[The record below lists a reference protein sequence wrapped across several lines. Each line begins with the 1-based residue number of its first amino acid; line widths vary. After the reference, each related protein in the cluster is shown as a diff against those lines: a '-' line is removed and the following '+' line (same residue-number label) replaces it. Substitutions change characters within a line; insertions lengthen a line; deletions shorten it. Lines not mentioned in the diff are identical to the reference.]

1 MADIVFPTTTAY
13 ERNDDTMTGDYSNM
27 NIVPMKQVVEKYA
40 EARDDYQI
48 FTDLCKA
55 YAKNLVV
62 AYTDNGKDEFDWIK
76 EYYGAAYEQVKA
88 IPDFQTDMKPF
99 EEFWSENKPVTFAS
113 TPESDTWVRFG
124 EFREDPVL
132 NPLGTPSGLIE
143 IYSETIEK
151 MGYDDCGAHPMWFE
165 PIEWLGMKDK
175 PAELHMLSPHPTD
188 RLHSQLNQTS
198 LRENYAIANREP
210 IWIHPKDAAKKGIKT
225 GDLVRVFNAR
235 GEVLAGAHI
244 TKNIKE
250 GVVKLAE
257 GAWYDG
263 FDAGLCKN
271 GSPNVLTIDI
281 PTSKLANGNISHTA
295 LVNIEKFTGKAPELT
310 AFSDPKFA

>member
-1 MADIVFPTTTAY
+1 
-13 ERNDDTMTGDYSNM
+13 
-27 NIVPMKQVVEKYA
+27 
-40 EARDDYQI
+40 
-48 FTDLCKA
+48 
-55 YAKNLVV
+55 
-62 AYTDNGKDEFDWIK
+62 
-76 EYYGAAYEQVKA
+76 
-88 IPDFQTDMKPF
+88 
-99 EEFWSENKPVTFAS
+99 
-113 TPESDTWVRFG
+113 
-124 EFREDPVL
+124 
-132 NPLGTPSGLIE
+132 
-143 IYSETIEK
+143 
-151 MGYDDCGAHPMWFE
+151 
-165 PIEWLGMKDK
+165 MKDN

-235 GEVLAGAHI
+235 GEVLAGAHV

-271 GSPNVLTIDI
+271 GSPNGLTIDI
-281 PTSKLANGNISHTA
+281 PPSKLANGNISHTA